1 MPDIYT
7 LQSMPFPLPPD
18 VAAEIGRAS
27 EAVAAVGGRVC
38 LTVSVAEY
46 STWWAAQHR
55 GRKSQ
60 TIEFTPEI
68 RIETKAKSACASL
81 VCHHNDRGLIWAS
94 ADMVRRMLAWV
105 LSPDEVDGVP
115 DHLSSPLTDAEIEL
129 LRGVE

>member
-27 EAVAAVGGRVC
+27 EAVASVGGCVR

-68 RIETKAKSACASL
+68 RIETEAKSASASL

-105 LSPDEVDGVP
+105 LDPDSTLDTDDGVT
-115 DHLSSPLTDAEIEL
+115 SPLTDAEIEL

>member
-1 MPDIYT
+1 M
-7 LQSMPFPLPPD
+7 
-18 VAAEIGRAS
+18 
-27 EAVAAVGGRVC
+27 
-38 LTVSVAEY
+38 TVIVAEY

-94 ADMVRRMLAWV
+94 ADTVRRMLAWV
-105 LSPDEVDGVP
+105 LSRDEVDGVP
-115 DHLSSPLTDAEIEL
+115 EHLSSPLTDAEIEL